1 MSGNTQHSQAL
12 TTHHDFDRG
21 PKRAVLIML
30 ALIAAMLIVVML
42 WMNFA
47 SLDISV
53 HAAGKVIPSSRVQQ
67 IQSLEGGIIEALAV
81 HEGQTVRKGDL
92 LATVQNLQFD
102 SELGEAR
109 QTYLAAR
116 AL

>member
-1 MSGNTQHSQAL
+1 MLGLIGVMSSSAC
-12 TTHHDFDRG
+12 
-21 PKRAVLIML
+21 
-30 ALIAAMLIVVML
+30 L

-81 HEGQTVRKGDL
+81 Q
-92 LATVQNLQFD
+92 
-102 SELGEAR
+102 
-109 QTYLAAR
+109 
-116 AL
+116 